1 MASQDT
7 EITLGI
13 GRMLAIFFG
22 LVGVC
27 AVCFGL
33 GYSMGHSTGRT
44 ASVAVEAEPAKQL
57 LPESKPAKGPAP
69 EDLTFYKT
77 VKQKDEDAHLT
88 PESGA
93 SSAAPET
100 EPTPAKPQPA
110 AVRPARASAVVG
122 NYMVQVAAVS
132 RKEDADALLGAL
144 RKKSYNVSE
153 AMNLPHDKLYH
164 VQVGPFADIKEA
176 ESARGRLVSDGYNPI
191 VKK

>member
-1 MASQDT
+1 MPSQDT
-7 EITLGI
+7 EITLGM

-33 GYSMGHSTGRT
+33 GYSMGHSTGRP
-44 ASVAVEAEPAKQL
+44 AAVVTEAEPAK
-57 LPESKPAKGPAP
+57 PPAEPKPAKSKGPAP

-77 VKQKDEDAHLT
+77 VKQNNEEAHLT
-88 PESGA
+88 PDDGA
-93 SSAAPET
+93 ASASPEPEPAPARQQAA
-100 EPTPAKPQPA
+100 PAKPARPA
-110 AVRPARASAVVG
+110 AGG

-144 RKKSYNVSE
+144 RNKSYNVSE
-153 AMNLPHDKLYH
+153 AMNLPHDRLYH
-164 VQVGPFADIKEA
+164 VQVGPFADLKEA
-176 ESARGRLVSDGYNPI
+176 ESARARLVSDGYNPI